1 MQFPVQ
7 ITFDNLE
14 PSPALETVVR
24 EHAAKLERFFDH
36 IMACHVTIDAPH
48 RHQHQGKLYA
58 VRIDL
63 TVPGEKLAVRHA
75 KPEDHAHENP
85 RVAVRDAFDAARR
98 ELEDY
103 ARRRR
108 ADVKTHVV
116 PLHGRVVRLFAGD
129 GYGFIETTDGQE
141 VYFHRNSVADGSFDA
156 LKVDQEVRL
165 SIAEKESAQGPQ
177 ATTVTPVGK
186 HHVVG

>member
-63 TVPGEKLAVRHA
+63 TVPGRSWPCVTRS
-75 KPEDHAHENP
+75 P
-85 RVAVRDAFDAARR
+85 RTTLTKIRESPCATRSTRPAGSWRITRAA
-98 ELEDY
+98 
-103 ARRRR
+103 A
-108 ADVKTHVV
+108 
-116 PLHGRVVRLFAGD
+116 GR
-129 GYGFIETTDGQE
+129 T
-141 VYFHRNSVADGSFDA
+141 
-156 LKVDQEVRL
+156 
-165 SIAEKESAQGPQ
+165 
-177 ATTVTPVGK
+177 
-186 HHVVG
+186 

>member
-14 PSPALETVVR
+14 PSPALETIVR

-75 KPEDHAHENP
+75 RPEDHAHENP

-98 ELEDY
+98 ELEDF

-129 GYGFIETTDGQE
+129 GYGFIETADGQE

-165 SIAEKESAQGPQ
+165 SIAEKESAQGAQ